1 MLEHNFWHKL
11 KRGPQIIT
19 VKDAAMIAGMT
30 GLQSGDHVIDAGAG
44 SGYLAV
50 YLGSV
55 VAPNGRVATYENRG
69 EFADLAKK
77 NIARAGL
84 DKIVELK
91 EKNAFEGF
99 DEKDVDLVTLDMAE
113 SEKVLKHAKAAVKHN
128 GWIVG
133 YIPNVEQVSKFVM
146 EAESL
151 KLKVERVTEF
161 YLRDWKIR
169 PYGSR
174 PENQAMVF
182 TAFLVFLRKITESD
196 FDREREE
203 NTKENRRDRRI
214 RHKLRA

>member
-1 MLEHNFWHKL
+1 MFDSSTWRKL

-19 VKDAAMIAGMT
+19 LKDAALIAGLT
-30 GLQSGDHVIDAGAG
+30 GLQSGDRAIDAGSG

-50 YLGSV
+50 HLGSV
-55 VAPNGRVATYENRG
+55 VSPHGKVHTYENRP
-69 EFADLAKK
+69 EFADFAKK
-77 NIARAGL
+77 NFVRAGL
-84 DKIVELK
+84 QDVIELK
-91 EKNAFEGF
+91 EKSAFDGF
-99 DEKDVDLVTLDMAE
+99 DEKEVDLITLDMAE
-113 SEKVLKHAKAAVKHN
+113 SERVLEHAKSSVKLH

-146 EAESL
+146 EAERL

-182 TAFLVFLRKITESD
+182 TAFLVFLRKIDEAE
-196 FDREREE
+196 FDREKEE
-203 NTKENRRDRRI
+203 NTKANRRDRRI
-214 RHKLRA
+214 RSKLV